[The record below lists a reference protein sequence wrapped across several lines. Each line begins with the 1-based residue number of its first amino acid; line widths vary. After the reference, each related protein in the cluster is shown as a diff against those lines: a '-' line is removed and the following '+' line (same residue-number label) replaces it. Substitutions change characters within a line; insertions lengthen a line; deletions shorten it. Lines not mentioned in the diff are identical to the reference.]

1 MTNGTLPLNIIELGD
16 SEDDKGKDFDT
27 DLTTFRIA
35 ASRAHDVANRF
46 EARTLS
52 LKTSDVDSIPRKR
65 DQSPLLDARS
75 LRQQYEQEQ
84 EQKQSPCEEYDESLN
99 HRSES
104 PELGSPG
111 SQYTAKGV
119 VQLKA
124 RASGKIS
131 SNRTNLSMPSLR
143 IGGHRLPGVDTIAV
157 GLHQAESAPSKTR
170 LRPNSSKEPT
180 ITLKGR
186 KRTPSSD
193 VLMRQISRNHTREM
207 GDVAPATNLAYL
219 GSQSSP
225 SHTEEADSKE
235 KNNLLTTV
243 FRADIYPL
251 IKTACSQHPSIRSP
265 AQAQSV
271 GRAVR
276 NDVLDSLYR
285 DWRLICGP

>member
-1 MTNGTLPLNIIELGD
+1 MTHGTLPSNIIELGD

-35 ASRAHDVANRF
+35 ASRAHNVASRF

-52 LKTSDVDSIPRKR
+52 LKTSDVDTIPGKR

-75 LRQQYEQEQ
+75 LRQGYEQEQ
-84 EQKQSPCEEYDESLN
+84 GQKQSPCEEYDQGLN

-124 RASGKIS
+124 RASGEIS
-131 SNRTNLSMPSLR
+131 SNRTNPSMPSLR
-143 IGGHRLPGVDTIAV
+143 TGGHRLPGVDSIAV
-157 GLHQAESAPSKTR
+157 GLHQGEPAPSKTR
-170 LRPNSSKEPT
+170 LRPTPSKEPT
-180 ITLKGR
+180 NTPKGR
-186 KRTPSSD
+186 KWTPSTD
-193 VLMRQISRNHTREM
+193 VLMRQFSRKKTREM
-207 GDVAPATNLAYL
+207 GDVAPATNLAHL
-219 GSQSSP
+219 GSQSLP
-225 SHTEEADSKE
+225 SHTEEADSKDE
-235 KNNLLTTV
+235 NNLLTSV

-271 GRAVR
+271 SRAVR
-276 NDVLDSLYR
+276 NGVLDILYR
-285 DWRLICGP
+285 DWRLTCGP